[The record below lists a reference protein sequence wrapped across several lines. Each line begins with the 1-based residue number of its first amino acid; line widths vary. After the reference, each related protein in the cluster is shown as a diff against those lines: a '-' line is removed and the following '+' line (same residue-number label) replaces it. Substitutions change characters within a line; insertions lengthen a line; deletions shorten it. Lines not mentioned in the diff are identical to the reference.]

1 LEDPIDKCG
10 NFKRQFVLIDEENRT
25 PEWVQIGR
33 NSFTIFADIDIIVQ
47 AIQVINPATEVVY
60 LPSEPE
66 IVYVE

>member
-1 LEDPIDKCG
+1 
-10 NFKRQFVLIDEENRT
+10 LIDEENRT